1 MVRFNVFLLV
11 VAVVCALSIVTSQ
24 HRARKLFQTLE
35 KEQERESQL
44 DVEFG
49 QLQLELSTWATSP
62 RIEKIARENLKMHA
76 PDSAKVVSASRGER
90 R

>member
-1 MVRFNVFLLV
+1 MVRFNVFLLI
-11 VAVVCALSIVTSQ
+11 VAVICALSIVTSQ
-24 HRARKLFQTLE
+24 HKARKLFQTLE

-62 RIEKIARENLKMHA
+62 RIEKIARENLKMHT
-76 PDSAKVVSASRGER
+76 PDSSKVVTASRGAPR
-90 R
+90 